1 MLASIFRFRLSNQR
15 TKTLNPCA
23 RDGFHDL
30 GNIGVHTNLSVGVT
44 AGVHD
49 RAGSRAMVPI
59 AAAFLI
65 GNPTE
70 YSTRRPRTC
79 LGR

>member
-1 MLASIFRFRLSNQR
+1 VL
-15 TKTLNPCA
+15 
-23 RDGFHDL
+23 
-30 GNIGVHTNLSVGVT
+30 TNLSVGVT

-49 RAGSRAMVPI
+49 RAGSRAIVLI
-59 AAAFLI
+59 AAAFLME
-65 GNPTE
+65 NPTE